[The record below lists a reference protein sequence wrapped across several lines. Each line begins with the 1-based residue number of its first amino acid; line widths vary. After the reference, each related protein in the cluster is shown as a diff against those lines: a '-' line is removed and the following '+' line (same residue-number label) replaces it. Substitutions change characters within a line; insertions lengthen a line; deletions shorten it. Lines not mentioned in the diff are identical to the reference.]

1 MSTKKTIQ
9 MSPYAVIHEDA
20 IIRVRNVTDGPA
32 PIMMEFRTA
41 DFYGVVD
48 LYLDPKAAR
57 KLQQLL
63 GDALIMHASKAV
75 DRALDELEAEARS

>member
-1 MSTKKTIQ
+1 MSENKTRP
-9 MSPYAVIHEDA
+9 MFPYAVIHEDA
-20 IIRVRNVTDGPA
+20 IIRVRNEADGPA

-63 GDALIMHASKAV
+63 GDALK
-75 DRALDELEAEARS
+75 EAGEPA